1 MALNLSQQIY
11 QKLPSS
17 ARGESGS
24 DFEIPIYIRSQE
36 SPKWVSGIDRSTTCH
51 DILESVLR
59 SKIGTEADLNQFTL
73 VEHWRGVERPLSRN
87 SKILKL
93 WLAWGDEQNHV
104 KFVVKK
110 TRVKDHQDQE
120 NLTSKKSARTRNK
133 VRRRNSNSSVG
144 SKASDTMHPK
154 VLSKQRG
161 SSKSSPDIQEMMK
174 VILNQGQVI
183 YQELQRRGYQ
193 PNPNLS
199 ESVSALNR
207 SQSELNLS
215 QESRKSGSA
224 SKTKPSK
231 STSIK
236 GDNTQTETRL
246 DDDLGYGDDMSP
258 PNTTDI
264 IEELIRLHS
273 LNEELQTVETKLH
286 ILSANLNQFMAPNL
300 TDPTKTTTKSSA
312 PMKEDHHHL
321 SNNNDPRGNLA
332 ECTLQQELDSV
343 KRYNQSA
350 MEDISRNKELISAME
365 LEFKNKKDSIKQ
377 LEYDFNLI
385 EKEGKKLGR
394 EYEKVLSI
402 EIPDADRESDAD
414 RGEDSALE
422 DSTQVI
428 YSELKELK
436 LECQRFTS
444 TSSSDPDHDPSKLL
458 TSPVLTPASAS
469 ESGVD
474 LSHEGSTSGSESSG
488 PRPSPLSHSESEPLD
503 SKLLVHDFCSTESR
517 SSRIKSSR
525 TETRHGILDDGEDTN
540 SDTGLSSLH
549 SSSDEGAYEF
559 GTLV

>member
-17 ARGESGS
+17 AKGESGG

-36 SPKWVSGIDRSTTCH
+36 SPKWVSGIERSTTCQ

-59 SKIGTEADLNQFTL
+59 SKVGPDADLNHYTL

-110 TRVKDHQDQE
+110 TRVKDQEQE
-120 NLTSKKSARTRNK
+120 NLTTKKSARTRNK

-144 SKASDTMHPK
+144 SKTSDTMHPK
-154 VLSKQRG
+154 VLSRHRG

-199 ESVSALNR
+199 DSISALNR
-207 SQSELNLS
+207 SQSEMNLS
-215 QESRKSGSA
+215 QESKKSGSA
-224 SKTKPSK
+224 TISKPSK
-231 STSIK
+231 NRAIRE
-236 GDNTQTETRL
+236 DNLSREAL
-246 DDDLGYGDDMSP
+246 PDDDLGYGEDMSP

-264 IEELIRLHS
+264 IDELIRLHS

-300 TDPTKTTTKSSA
+300 TDPKKTATKSSA
-312 PMKEDHHHL
+312 PMKEDHHHHHL

-365 LEFKNKKDSIKQ
+365 LEFKTKKDSIKQ

-402 EIPDADRESDAD
+402 EIPDADKDPDLGGS
-414 RGEDSALE
+414 EDSALE
-422 DSTQVI
+422 DSTQII
-428 YSELKELK
+428 YTELKELK
-436 LECQRFTS
+436 LECQRITS
-444 TSSSDPDHDPSKLL
+444 SSSSDPDQDPTKIL

-488 PRPSPLSHSESEPLD
+488 PRPSPLSHSEPLD
-503 SKLLVHDFCSTESR
+503 SKLSVHDFCSTESR
-517 SSRIKSSR
+517 SRIKSSR
-525 TETRHGILDDGEDTN
+525 SESTRHGLLDDGEDSN